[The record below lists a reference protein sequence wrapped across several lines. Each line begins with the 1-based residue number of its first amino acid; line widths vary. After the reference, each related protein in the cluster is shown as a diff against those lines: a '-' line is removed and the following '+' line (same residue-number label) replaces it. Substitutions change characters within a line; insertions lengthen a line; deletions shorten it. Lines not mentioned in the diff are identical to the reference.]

1 MINTF
6 DVIAIHGKAG
16 SGKSAVADS
25 LLWKFKLGPNFDG
38 QTPVDVAQLHKQ
50 LDLDPV
56 GLMPVEIVALSGT
69 LKEWLY
75 ATGRCDE
82 TDILADQ
89 KSKEQRHVFTS
100 HGDSL
105 RHDQGQNYF
114 CRALYAR
121 MLISAKV
128 NNTGLFIIP
137 DLREKHEMEFLRAM
151 RSEGHIDNLRF
162 VTVHAPK
169 RAAYALSQQVGD
181 DEEARVQQSSHSSE
195 VGLDDITK
203 DRETAEAHGFIFFN
217 NDIREN

>member
-6 DVIAIHGKAG
+6 DVIAIHGKGG
-16 SGKSAVADS
+16 SGKSWLAGMLA
-25 LLWKFKLGPNFDG
+25 WMFRMGPNSHN
-38 QTPVDVAQLHKQ
+38 QCLINVAQLYKQ
-50 LDLDPV
+50 LNLEPL
-56 GLMPVEIVALSGT
+56 GAMPVEIVALSGT

-75 ATGRCDE
+75 ATGRSNE
-82 TDILADQ
+82 MDILADQ
-89 KSKEQRHVFTS
+89 KSKEQRHVFTF

-105 RHDQGQNYF
+105 RHEQGQNYF

-128 NNTGLFIIP
+128 NNTGLFIIS

-169 RAAYALSQQVGD
+169 RAACALSQQVGD

-203 DRETAEAHGFIFFN
+203 DKETAEAHGFIFFN